1 MLRLVGIATGQGPIG
16 RLSCIPGLV
25 SPFWIGQLSPV
36 TWKCLCPRA
45 TRGFNRDTN
54 EVLLQQVRV
63 LAEAHDA
70 TPGQVA
76 LAWLLA
82 QHPWIVPI
90 PGTRRA
96 ERIAENATATQ
107 LALSADDIAVLDSI
121 ARRVGVYGN
130 RYNDHH
136 MALVVR

>member
-1 MLRLVGIATGQGPIG
+1 MRFCCN
-16 RLSCIPGLV
+16 RSEC
-25 SPFWIGQLSPV
+25 SPRRTTP
-36 TWKCLCPRA
+36 
-45 TRGFNRDTN
+45 D
-54 EVLLQQVRV
+54 
-63 LAEAHDA
+63 
-70 TPGQVA
+70 PGQVA

-121 ARRVGVYGN
+121 ARRVGVHGN

-136 MALVVR
+136 MALVGR